1 MRKRIF
7 ISRNLAEDSIF
18 KTTLEVLAELEAQS
32 LIHFE
37 AVPIVRFPE
46 CDWLFFYSKKGVDF
60 GWAGLRTR
68 HPFPKVA
75 VLGQASAEYL
85 EQQYGYHA
93 DFVGTGAAEATA
105 KAFLK
110 NAKGQRVCFVQAQ
123 NSRQSVAKQLG
134 HQVQA
139 QTLVVYANTPKAV
152 LSIPKCDILVFTSPL
167 NAQAYYQQ
175 YAPQVHQTVVA
186 IGQTTAKA
194 LEQLG
199 ISNFRIAPHPH
210 EKALADTCLS
220 LLSE

>member
-18 KTTLEVLAELEAQS
+18 KTTLEALAELEAQS

-37 AVPIVRFPE
+37 AVPITRLPE
-46 CDWLFFYSKKGVDF
+46 CDWLFFYSKKGIDF
-60 GWAGLRTR
+60 GWAGLQAMR
-68 HPFPKVA
+68 PFPNVA

-85 EQQYGYHA
+85 EQQYGYPA

-110 NAKGQRVCFVQAQ
+110 IAKGQRLCFVQAQ

-139 QTLVVYANTPKAV
+139 QTLVVYANTPKTA
-152 LSIPKCDILVFTSPL
+152 LNIPNCDILVFTSPL

-175 YAPQVHQTVVA
+175 YAPQAQQAVVA

-199 ISNFRIAPHPH
+199 ISNFNIAPHPH
-210 EKALADTCLS
+210 EQTLANTCLS
-220 LLSE
+220 LLTA